1 MGSLFNWSDSFLTG
15 IDSVDVQHLHLQSLI
30 NDLASSALGPTKENS
45 AGFSESLEALEDYA
59 RCHFIEE
66 EVLMQEA
73 GVDPRFIQVHIAQH
87 QNFLEEIANLGRG
100 PSNEALEGSLTFLLS
115 WLTHHILDIDMSMAR
130 QLRSIQEGA
139 SAAEVYEAERSRK
152 RGPTDPLLAHIRK
165 EHREAEEHVRRL
177 AYYDTLTGLPNRARF
192 IEYVQKAIRPD
203 SECTVALLLL
213 DLDRFKEVND
223 TLGHDFGDE
232 LLQQIGARLRSIMFD
247 SDVVARIGGDEFGI
261 LAKIATA
268 GCIQRVLEKIS
279 LALDAPIMID
289 GLPIVVEASVGVAL
303 SPQHGVH
310 ATRLLQ
316 RADVA
321 MYHAKSTGCIHAVYD
336 PVFDPHSPERLAL
349 LGELRR
355 ALDDG
360 ELLLHYQPKVELKTG
375 RVVGAEALVR
385 WQHPKRGMIPPDRF
399 ILIAER
405 TGLIKPLTNWV
416 LDSALRQCVEWRRDG
431 GPPCVAVNLSAR
443 SLYDPNLP
451 QKIEEILMRCAIP
464 ADALVLEIT
473 ESAVI
478 VDPTRAIESLQRLA
492 CMGVRIS
499 IDDFGTGYTS
509 LGAIRTLPA
518 HEIKIDKLFVLGM
531 AGGKSD
537 EVIAQVILDLG
548 RNLGFKVVAEGVEK
562 EAVAR
567 RLATLGCD
575 YAQGYLISKPLPGE
589 QFAVW
594 YAEYRPMSYL

>member
-30 NDLASSALGPTKENS
+30 NDLAASALGPTKEDS

-66 EVLMQEA
+66 EVLMQEG

-100 PSNEALEGSLTFLLS
+100 PSDEALEGSLTFLLS
-115 WLTHHILDIDMSMAR
+115 WLSHHILDIDMSMAR

-139 SAAEVYEAERSRK
+139 SAADVYEAERSRK

-165 EHREAEEHVRRL
+165 EHREAEEHLRRL

-232 LLQQIGARLRSIMFD
+232 LLQQVGARLRSIMFD

-261 LAKIATA
+261 LAKIASA
-268 GCIQRVLEKIS
+268 GDIQRVLEKIT

-289 GLPIVVEASVGVAL
+289 GLPIVVEASVGVAF

-310 ATRLLQ
+310 AARLLQ

-355 ALDDG
+355 ALDGG

-405 TGLIKPLTNWV
+405 TGLIKPLTHWV

-451 QKIEEILMRCAIP
+451 QQIEEILVRCAIP
-464 ADALVLEIT
+464 ADALELEIT

-478 VDPTRAIESLQRLA
+478 VDPTRAIESLQRLVR
-492 CMGVRIS
+492 MGVRIS

-518 HEIKIDKLFVLGM
+518 HEIKIDKSFVLGM

-548 RNLGFKVVAEGVEK
+548 RNLGFKVVAEGVET